1 MKNKKIM
8 IIGAVIIVAVLGTVF
23 FVFKKNQKNKTK
35 TYPQDSVEYAAK
47 ELITD
52 WFDAVISKD
61 YDKYLRCCFPDEIK
75 SYIMNQTGLEEKQF
89 EEYVKYSMGPGDF
102 SYKNLEIV
110 KKENLPEEFFGEINI
125 AIDNGSKISHMYEI
139 VFKYEIMYDNE
150 WQKVEENCRI
160 IMINGKCYIFNEDG
174 RNKE

>member
-1 MKNKKIM
+1 MIYAYYTRKIEKSKEKYTNVS
-8 IIGAVIIVAVLGTVF
+8 ISLKDINWSDKIFGVAVIIVAVLGTVF

-75 SYIMNQTGLEEKQF
+75 SRK
-89 EEYVKYSMGPGDF
+89 
-102 SYKNLEIV
+102 
-110 KKENLPEEFFGEINI
+110 
-125 AIDNGSKISHMYEI
+125 H
-139 VFKYEIMYDNE
+139 
-150 WQKVEENCRI
+150 
-160 IMINGKCYIFNEDG
+160 
-174 RNKE
+174 